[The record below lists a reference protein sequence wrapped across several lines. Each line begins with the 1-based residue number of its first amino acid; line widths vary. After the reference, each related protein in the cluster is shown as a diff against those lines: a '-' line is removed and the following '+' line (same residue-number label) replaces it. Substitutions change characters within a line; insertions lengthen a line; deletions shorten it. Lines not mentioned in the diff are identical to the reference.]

1 MGSML
6 KWYEETG
13 DNEDIVISSR
23 VRLARNLS
31 KYPFPAKLSKEQA
44 GELLKELK
52 VRLAK
57 LDKEDGRSYHYVAMD
72 AISDTDKAAM
82 AERHLISDALTA
94 KTEPSA
100 VMVSEDEAV
109 SILLNEEDHLRIQ
122 AFAGGM
128 NLKKA
133 WQIADRLD
141 DEINR
146 DFTYAWHDKLGYLT
160 SFPTNVGTGLRVSFM
175 LHLPAIA
182 GTKRLTGIASDIGR
196 FGVTI
201 RGNGIGNLYQIYN
214 QKTLGQTEQEIM
226 QNLAT
231 IASQLIKQER
241 KIRKKL
247 VQENSIGIEDTLLRS
262 YGVLKYCRTLELN
275 EGMNLLSDLQFGI
288 SSGLL
293 KLEEPGRKSIYPLMM
308 GIQPAHLQRLSARPL
323 DDKTRDMARAEY
335 VKEHL
340 PEIIV

>member
-31 KYPFPAKLSKEQA
+31 KYPFPAKLSKGQA
-44 GELLKELK
+44 KELLEELK
-52 VRLAK
+52 GRLVN
-57 LDKEDGRSYHYVAMD
+57 LDNEDGRSYHYVAMD

-82 AERHLISDALTA
+82 AERHLISEALIA
-94 KTEPSA
+94 KAEPSA

-226 QNLAT
+226 QNLGT

-262 YGVLKYCRTLELN
+262 YGVLKYCKTLELN
-275 EGMNLLSDLQFGI
+275 EGMNLLSDLQFGV
-288 SSGLL
+288 SSGIL
-293 KLEEPGRKSIYPLMM
+293 KLEGSERKSIYPLMM
-308 GIQPAHLQRLSARPL
+308 GIQPAHLKRLSTRPL
-323 DDKTRDMARAEY
+323 DDRTRDMARAEY